1 MTVRIELPAEV
12 EASLVAQAQAHGMGL
27 PEYVETV
34 LREQATPVDRGASMT
49 PAERA
54 AAWLEGT
61 KDLPHTRPLSDEAIS
76 RESLYDTRG

>member
-1 MTVRIELPAEV
+1 MTVRIELPAEI

-34 LREQATPVDRGASMT
+34 LREQVTPLNRAASLT
-49 PAERA
+49 LAERA

-61 KDLPHTRPLSDEAIS
+61 RDIPRTRPLSDEAIS
-76 RESLYDTRG
+76 RESLYQTRG